1 MLAIAVIRGHLEG
14 AEDCKGNKNVPGKVL
29 SEVSALQVRSHQ
41 ETCQLLAPSTLSFT
55 LDFSIFLSFQNSFH

>member
-1 MLAIAVIRGHLEG
+1 MLAIAVIRGHSEG
-14 AEDCKGNKNVPGKVL
+14 AEDCKGNKNVPRKVL

-41 ETCQLLAPSTLSFT
+41 ETCRLLAPSTLSFT